1 MLNAAP
7 AHATI
12 PVGVV
17 VERRRATSPW
27 AEMLWRPVAVLNGLP
42 DALPWTPIAV
52 GDDIATFYLGATQI
66 KLYRTEANH
75 YRANLKSGM
84 PSLWVALR
92 PTGEDPPFT
101 LFAVTADPAEGEAFT
116 QVGVDLVEAVPMPPA
131 VRRTVEAFVAEHHV
145 VNPIYRRIRD
155 ETVAGDVQQFVSSE
169 RKR

>member
-27 AEMLWRPVAVLNGLP
+27 ADTLWRPVAVLNGLP

-52 GDDIATFYLGATQI
+52 GEDIATFYLGATQI
-66 KLYRTEANH
+66 RLYRTEANH
-75 YRANLKSGM
+75 YRANLKSRT

-101 LFAVTADPAEGEAFT
+101 LFAVTADPAEGESFT

-131 VRRTVEAFVAEHHV
+131 VRRSVEAFVAEHHV
-145 VNPIYRRIRD
+145 VKPFYRRSRD
-155 ETVAGDVQQFVSSE
+155 ETVTGAVRQSVSSE

>member
-1 MLNAAP
+1 MLNA

-27 AEMLWRPVAVLNGLP
+27 AETLWRPVAVLNGLP
-42 DALPWTPIAV
+42 DALPWTPISA
-52 GDDIATFYLGATQI
+52 GKDIATFYLGATQI
-66 KLYRTEANH
+66 RLYRTEAN
-75 YRANLKSGM
+75 YYSANLKSRI

-101 LFAVTADPAEGEAFT
+101 LFAVTADPAEGESFT

-131 VRRTVEAFVAEHHV
+131 VRRSIEAFVAEHHV
-145 VNPIYRRIRD
+145 EHPIYRRSRD
-155 ETVAGDVQQFVSSE
+155 ETVAGTARQPVSSE
-169 RKR
+169 QKR